1 MLTCELQYVPIT
13 FTEMLLVVS
22 NLIKIKTYGLTMIGS
37 ELVDTM
43 PSLMIGTVKYFLFS
57 FGSILPKFIHIV

>member
-1 MLTCELQYVPIT
+1 MLNCELQYVPIT
-13 FTEMLLVVS
+13 FTDMLLVVS

-43 PSLMIGTVKYFLFS
+43 PSLIGTVKYFLFS
-57 FGSILPKFIHIV
+57 FGSILQKFIHIG